1 MRGPRARPGPVHLGR
16 RMGAPA
22 LRCDCHWHTP
32 STSIHVLRLLTPE
45 DPPRRAR
52 ARAGAGG
59 VTVRAL
65 ADATT
70 LFTVLPPLPVRAFRS
85 RPSPFLQVLRRLF
98 RHWPWLRL
106 QVRRFGNAISR
117 KPRPACSSSRFS
129 PSGTFGGCATRPAA
143 AALAPSTLIG
153 TCRATTT
160 DTVLHTV
167 SWEVVS
173 PAGGLEARV
182 TGAVRPSQ
190 KDIPNDDP
198 NIDTRA
204 I

>member
-1 MRGPRARPGPVHLGR
+1 LLFLSIDVLSESVSARRMMRGPRARPGPVHLGR
-16 RMGAPA
+16 RRVGAPA
-22 LRCDCHWHTP
+22 LRCDCHWHTLST

-52 ARAGAGG
+52 AAGG
-59 VTVRAL
+59 VRAD
-65 ADATT
+65 APATT

-106 QVRRFGNAISR
+106 QVRRFGKAISR

-143 AALAPSTLIG
+143 AVLAPSTLIG

-160 DTVLHTV
+160 VTVL
-167 SWEVVS
+167 
-173 PAGGLEARV
+173 L
-182 TGAVRPSQ
+182 Q
-190 KDIPNDDP
+190 
-198 NIDTRA
+198 
-204 I
+204 